1 MSHRNRKNRNGGR
14 ENSFNRNAEDRW
26 FDEGGNVD
34 IDSPQEREAQRS
46 QTPGGYYSGRPNDSS
61 YQYPNSPRH
70 ENQRGY
76 RGEPGYRQD
85 QGYQQ
90 RSQNWTTSDQRS
102 DSGDAQRYGGGYGQS
117 QSGYGSGY
125 GQPGYSQPWYGLD
138 AHTFDD
144 SRSGSYQRGSRYGN
158 YPTEPNYRASQS
170 NYPSGS
176 YGSSDYGTGYGQSG
190 YGTGDYESN
199 PEGPGQAHSVSD
211 WGLSQPGGFFSGQ
224 QGGGYYSQPRGA
236 YGREYGGRQMQ
247 QNYGSTFGGYESA
260 YGENYTSS
268 RQRYSNRGPKG
279 YKRSDERIQDDVN
292 DALSD
297 GTIDASEITVQ
308 VQNGEVTL
316 SGSVSDRR
324 MKFYAESCAERVMGV
339 TDVNNQLKITRS
351 SSTTSES
358 SRAGTSGSS
367 SLRNNNDDAQS
378 TAQRST
384 AKSTTTSAR

>member
-14 ENSFNRNAEDRW
+14 DHSFNRNAEDRW

-34 IDSPQEREAQRS
+34 TDQERETQRS
-46 QTPGGYYSGRPNDSS
+46 EMPGGYYSGRPNDSS
-61 YQYPNSPRH
+61 YRYPTSPRR

-76 RGEPGYRQD
+76 RGESGYRQD
-85 QGYQQ
+85 QSDRQ
-90 RSQNWTTSDQRS
+90 RSQNWTTYDQRS
-102 DSGDAQRYGGGYGQS
+102 DSGNTQRYGGGYTQS
-117 QSGYGSGY
+117 QSGYGGY
-125 GQPGYSQPWYGLD
+125 GQPGYGTD
-138 AHTFDD
+138 AHEFDD
-144 SRSGSYQRGSRYGN
+144 SRSGSSPRENRYGN
-158 YPTEPNYRASQS
+158 YPTEPNYRGSQS
-170 NYPSGS
+170 TYPSGY

-190 YGTGDYESN
+190 YGTGDYESSQ
-199 PEGPGQAHSVSD
+199 EGPGQAHSVSD

-236 YGREYGGRQMQ
+236 YGREYSGRQMHQ
-247 QNYGSTFGGYESA
+247 IYGSTFGGNESA
-260 YGENYTSS
+260 YGENYTST
-268 RQRYSNRGPKG
+268 RQRFSNRGPKG

-339 TDVNNQLKITRS
+339 TDVNNQLKIARS
-351 SSTTSES
+351 PSTTSSES
-358 SRAGTSGSS
+358 GRTGTSGST
-367 SLRNNNDDAQS
+367 SLRENNNDDAQS
-378 TAQRST
+378 ATQRST